1 MAENPVFQAHQQ
13 WIGLLQPEGLVVS
26 ATALTESDIPLPSDA
41 STLTAIQAKLEGTLF
56 EGEDKD
62 GEKIE
67 TLPPFEILAD
77 RFLEWPAESLAWA
90 YGARKVPDSLAVHIP
105 AFQVTL
111 SPTHVLYGE
120 DDKPLILIKQEPGS
134 PDLTARSSRDSSDW
148 DASLVQR
155 MDRLLRDTGVQIGIV
170 ATDAEIHLIYAP
182 KAENSG
188 HIGFPLAAMR
198 GVEGRKVVAALD
210 MLLSYTRVLASYT
223 PVNVRLPALLEKS
236 REAQNKVSEELAE
249 QVLGA
254 LYELIKG
261 IQTADQDARGKVL
274 GKYLREHPELVY
286 HGLLTVLMR
295 LIFLL
300 FAEDKG
306 VMPAGALWSRN
317 YSVHGLF
324 ERLRDDAQKHGA
336 NMDKRYGAWGQ
347 LLTTFN
353 LVFNGCDHPQL
364 KMPARLGYLFDPKR
378 YPFLSRDEAGNQ
390 PLVSDAIIHSVLR
403 SLLVLGGER
412 ISYRALSV
420 ENIGVVYETMMG
432 FSVYQAKGACV
443 VLKGAQ
449 APAACE
455 LDELMALEGAKRITF
470 IEELTGWKPNA
481 KAGAAIKAAKDQG
494 EMLDALMD
502 RIRRDITP
510 RPLTQGGLT
519 LQPGEERRKSGSHYT
534 PQQLTRPLVA
544 KAFEPHFKRM
554 GDKPDP
560 DALLSMTICDPAMGS
575 GAFLVEATRQ
585 LSDKLLEAWAAY
597 PDKDPCKKLGAD
609 DRVFVAMRM
618 VAQRCIYGV
627 DRNPAAVDL
636 AKMSMWLL
644 TISKDHPF
652 TFMDHSL
659 KHGDALVGMSKEQI
673 RKFHWDL
680 SKGGSILPELRTL
693 DREVEEAVQA
703 RLMLRNLDA
712 DRTLELEVTLAEAD
726 RKMMKAKQAGDLLVY
741 IWFSQEKDKARNEA
755 RDRYTD
761 RFAEALLPGSAERR
775 AIDVLR
781 YASRPLAPFHWELEF
796 PEVFADDAKGF
807 AVFVGNPPFAGKNT
821 AIAGNLEHYLDYLAE
836 IVTPGSSGASDLVAH
851 FFTRPY
857 TLLKLSGLTGPG
869 TMCLISTKTIRQGN
883 TRESSLAL
891 IRKAGGEIYH
901 AQRRVAWPGK
911 AAVVIATVGIS
922 KGASG
927 LTPVLDGKQVSRISS
942 FLIDAAVDDTPQAL
956 TPNIGRS
963 FQGSIILGA
972 GFTFDDEK
980 PEATA
985 IARMHEILG
994 RSPDLQSYVKIYVGG
1009 EQVNNQATF
1018 QAERH
1023 VIDFGE
1029 MTEGQAS
1036 ELVDLWQIL
1045 DEKVKPERQKRLT
1058 GKKLEEFLI
1067 KEPRSAG
1074 QWWKHL
1080 RPRNELYSQING
1092 HPRVLVANC
1101 AAAKYLTFSFLPA
1114 GCVYAHSLY
1123 VFADP
1128 TYAHFVVVQSR
1139 VHEVW
1144 ARMFGTSMKDDL
1156 RYTGTT
1162 CYENYPFPI
1171 PIPAL
1176 EAAGQVYSDERSRAM
1191 VALQLGLTK
1200 LSNRLNSPDDLSPEV
1215 RRLRELHASM
1225 DKAVLDAYGWSDI
1238 KPVYEFSG
1246 DYENEDGS
1254 LGSVRL
1260 NFTEE
1265 VRDEILRRLLA
1276 LHAERLKAEQ
1286 VAVPDAGTTA
1296 LKAKKPK
1303 KSKDSSSP
1311 ELF

>member
-1 MAENPVFQAHQQ
+1 
-13 WIGLLQPEGLVVS
+13 VVS

-41 STLTAIQAKLEGTLF
+41 GTLTALQAKLEDTFF

-62 GEKIE
+62 GEKME
-67 TLPPFEILAD
+67 TLPPFEAVAE
-77 RFLEWPAESLAWA
+77 RFLEWPAESFAWA
-90 YGARKVPDSLAVHIP
+90 HGKRKVPDSLTVHIP
-105 AFQVTL
+105 AFQVSL

-120 DDKPLILIKQEPGS
+120 DDKPLILVNYLPGS
-134 PDLTARSSRDSSDW
+134 DNLTARSSRDSSDW

-494 EMLDALMD
+494 EMLDALTD

-544 KAFEPHFKRM
+544 KAFEPHFNRM
-554 GDKPDP
+554 GDKPDS
-560 DALLSMTICDPAMGS
+560 DAVLSMTLCDPAMGS

-673 RKFHWDL
+673 KKFHWDL
-680 SKGGSILPELRTL
+680 SKGGSILPEMRVL
-693 DREVEEAVQA
+693 DNEVDEAVQA
-703 RLMLRNLDA
+703 RLELRNLDA

-741 IWFSQEKDKARNEA
+741 IWFSQDKEKARNEA

-761 RFAEALLPGSAERR
+761 RFAEALQPGSPERK
-775 AIDVLR
+775 AIDALR
-781 YASRPLAPFHWELEF
+781 FASKPLAPFHWELEF
-796 PEVFADDAKGF
+796 PEVFSEAKSGF

-821 AIAGNLEHYLDYLAE
+821 ATAGNAEHYLDYLAE
-836 IVTPGSSGASDLVAH
+836 VVTPESSGMSDLVAH
-851 FFTRPY
+851 FFTRPFA
-857 TLLKLSGLTGPG
+857 LLKSTGLTGPG

-901 AQRRVAWPGK
+901 AQRRAAWPGK

-922 KGASG
+922 KGKSG
-927 LTPVLDGKQVSRISS
+927 LAPVLDGKQANRISS
-942 FLIDAAVDDTPQAL
+942 FLIDADVDGTPQAL
-956 TPNIGRS
+956 LPNVGRS
-963 FQGSIILGA
+963 FQGSIVLGM
-972 GFTFDDEK
+972 GFTFDDEN
-980 PEATA
+980 PAATP
-985 IARMHEILG
+985 IARMHDIL
-994 RSPDLQSYVKIYVGG
+994 RDSPESKPFVKVYVGG
-1009 EQVNNQATF
+1009 EQVNNQSVF
-1018 QAERH
+1018 EAERY

-1029 MTEGQAS
+1029 MSSDEAKKRNK
-1036 ELVDLWQIL
+1036 LWEIV
-1045 DEKVKPERQKRLT
+1045 EAKVKPERS
-1058 GKKLEEFLI
+1058 KLDPI
-1067 KEPRSAG
+1067 KYRRRALE
-1074 QWWKHL
+1074 WWKHSSTN
-1080 RPRNELYSQING
+1080 PQMYEAIEG
-1092 HPRVLVANC
+1092 HVRVLVANC
-1101 AAAKYLTFSFLPA
+1101 GAAKYLTFSFLPA

-1128 TYAHFVVVQSR
+1128 TYAHFAVVQSR

-1144 ARMFGTSMKDDL
+1144 ARMFGTSLEDRL
-1156 RYTGTT
+1156 RYTGTS
-1162 CYENYPFPI
+1162 CYENFPS
-1171 PIPAL
+1171 PPLSPGL
-1176 EAAGQVYSDERSRAM
+1176 EEAGRRFDEERSSKMAS
-1191 VALQLGLTK
+1191 LGLGLTP
-1200 LSNRLNSPDDLSPEV
+1200 LGNRLNNPDDRSPEII
-1215 RRLRELHASM
+1215 RLRELHADM

-1238 KPVYEFSG
+1238 VPAYEFSG

-1254 LGSVRL
+1254 AGSVRL

-1286 VAVPDAGTTA
+1286 STPLAAGKADT
-1296 LKAKKPK
+1296 KAKKPK
-1303 KSKDSSSP
+1303 KSKDSSGP
-1311 ELF
+1311 DLFNL

>member
-1 MAENPVFQAHQQ
+1 M
-13 WIGLLQPEGLVVS
+13 
-26 ATALTESDIPLPSDA
+26 
-41 STLTAIQAKLEGTLF
+41 LF
-56 EGEDKD
+56 
-62 GEKIE
+62 
-67 TLPPFEILAD
+67 
-77 RFLEWPAESLAWA
+77 
-90 YGARKVPDSLAVHIP
+90 
-105 AFQVTL
+105 
-111 SPTHVLYGE
+111 GE
-120 DDKPLILIKQEPGS
+120 DDKPLILIKHEPGC

-148 DASLVQR
+148 DASHVQR

-170 ATDAEIHLIYAP
+170 ATDLEIHLIYAP

-188 HIGFPLAAMR
+188 HIGFPVSAMR

-210 MLLSYTRVLASYT
+210 MLLSYTRVLAPYT

-306 VMPAGALWSRN
+306 VMPAGTLWSRN

-353 LVFNGCDHPQL
+353 LVYNGCDHPQM
-364 KMPARLGYLFDPKR
+364 KMPARLGYLFDPSR
-378 YPFLSRDEAGNQ
+378 YPFLSRDEAGQQ

-432 FSVYQAKGACV
+432 FSVYQAKGSCV

-481 KAGAAIKAAKDQG
+481 KVGAAIKAAKDQG
-494 EMLDALMD
+494 EMLDALAD

-510 RPLTQGGLT
+510 RPLTKGGLT

-560 DALLSMTICDPAMGS
+560 DAVLSMTVCDPAMGS

-597 PDKDPCKKLGAD
+597 PDKDPCQKLGAD
-609 DRVFVAMRM
+609 DRVFVAMRT

-673 RKFHWDL
+673 KKFHWDL
-680 SKGGSILPELRTL
+680 SKGGSILPEMRVL
-693 DREVEEAVQA
+693 DKEVEEAVQA
-703 RLMLRNLDA
+703 RLELRNLDA
-712 DRTLELEVTLAEAD
+712 DRTLELEVKLAEAD
-726 RKMMKAKQAGDLLVY
+726 RKMMKAKQAGDLLIH
-741 IWFSQEKDKARNEA
+741 IWFSQDRPKARNET

-761 RFAEALLPGSAERR
+761 KLTESLQPGSAERKEINEVR
-775 AIDVLR
+775 F
-781 YASRPLAPFHWELEF
+781 ASKPIAPFHWDLEY
-796 PEVFADDAKGF
+796 PEVFGCGGF
-807 AVFVGNPPFAGKNT
+807 TAFVGNPPFAGKNNVSK
-821 AIAGNLEHYLDYLAE
+821 GNVRNYLEYLTSL
-836 IVTPGSSGASDLVAH
+836 VTPEASGRADLVGH
-851 FFTRPY
+851 FFCKAYGLIKPTG
-857 TLLKLSGLTGPG
+857 TLS
-869 TMCLISTKTIRQGN
+869 LIATKTVRQGD
-883 TRESSLAL
+883 TRESSLSL
-891 IRKAGGEIYH
+891 IVKKGGVIYD
-901 AQRRVAWPGK
+901 AKRRVAWPGK
-911 AAVVIATVGIS
+911 AAVVISVIS
-922 KGASG
+922 ITKDSAYENRQ
-927 LTPVLDGKQVSRISS
+927 LDGQPVRNICS
-942 FLIDAAVDDTPQAL
+942 FLIDADVEDTPPPLAANSQK
-956 TPNIGRS
+956 S
-963 FQGSIILGA
+963 FQGTITLGM
-972 GFTFDDEK
+972 GFTFQDGNPSVTPISERK
-980 PEATA
+980 
-985 IARMHEILG
+985 EILL
-994 RSPDLQSYVKIYVGG
+994 REPASKDLIKIYVGG
-1009 EQVNNQATF
+1009 DQVNNQPEFAP
-1018 QAERH
+1018 ERYT
-1023 VIDFGE
+1023 IDFGE
-1029 MTEGQAS
+1029 MSESEAS
-1036 ELVDLWQIL
+1036 SHRSLWNIVKSKVYPERAIL
-1045 DEKVKPERQKRLT
+1045 DAVAY
-1058 GKKLEEFLI
+1058 
-1067 KEPRSAG
+1067 PRRVHE
-1074 QWWKHL
+1074 WWKFCH
-1080 RPRNELYSQING
+1080 PAASLYAAIENNN
-1092 HPRVLVANC
+1092 RVLVANC
-1101 AAAKYLTFSFLPA
+1101 KAAKFLTFSFVPA
-1114 GCVYAHSLY
+1114 RCVYAQTLY
-1123 VFADP
+1123 VFADESH
-1128 TYAHFVVVQSR
+1128 AHFCVMQSR

-1144 ARMFGTSMKDDL
+1144 VRIFGTSMEDRL
-1156 RYTGTT
+1156 TYTGRK
-1162 CYENYPFPI
+1162 CYENFPFPKFTDRLHN
-1171 PIPAL
+1171 AGKNFD
-1176 EAAGQVYSDERSRAM
+1176 EARSRTM
-1191 VALQLGLTK
+1191 KSMGLGLTPLGNRINSEEDNSDEMVNLRK
-1200 LSNRLNSPDDLSPEV
+1200 LQE
-1215 RRLRELHASM
+1215 AM
-1225 DKAVLDAYGWSDI
+1225 DKAVLEAYGWTDI
-1238 KPVYEFSG
+1238 PLAYEFSG
-1246 DYENEDGS
+1246 DFENEDGTP
-1254 LGSVRL
+1254 GDVRL

-1286 VAVPDAGTTA
+1286 DAVPVAA
-1296 LKAKKPK
+1296 SVAPKAKKPK
-1303 KSKDSSSP
+1303 KPKDSAGP
-1311 ELF
+1311 DLFNL

>member
-41 STLTAIQAKLEGTLF
+41 GTLTALQAKLEGTFF

-67 TLPPFEILAD
+67 TLPPFEIIAE
-77 RFLEWPAESLAWA
+77 RFLDWPAESFAWA
-90 YGARKVPDSLAVHIP
+90 HGSRKVPDSLSVHIP

-111 SPTHVLYGE
+111 SPSHVLFGE
-120 DDKPLILIKQEPGS
+120 DDKPLILIKHEPGC

-148 DASLVQR
+148 DASHVQR

-170 ATDAEIHLIYAP
+170 ATDLEIHLIYAP

-188 HIGFPLAAMR
+188 HIGFPVSAMR

-210 MLLSYTRVLASYT
+210 MLLSYTRVLAPYT

-306 VMPAGALWSRN
+306 VMPAGTLWSRN

-353 LVFNGCDHPQL
+353 LVYNGCAHPQM
-364 KMPARLGYLFDPKR
+364 KMPARLGYLFDPSR
-378 YPFLSRDEAGNQ
+378 YPFLSRDEAGQQ

-432 FSVYQAKGACV
+432 FSVYQANGSCV

-455 LDELMALEGAKRITF
+455 LDELMALEGAKRTTF
-470 IEELTGWKPNA
+470 LEELTGWKP
-481 KAGAAIKAAKDQG
+481 KASIGNAIKAAKDQG
-494 EMLDALMD
+494 EMLDALTD

-510 RPLTQGGLT
+510 RPLTKGGLT

-544 KAFEPHFKRM
+544 KAFEPHFVKM
-554 GDKPDP
+554 GAKPDP
-560 DALLSMTICDPAMGS
+560 DAVLSMTVCDPAMGS

-597 PDKDPCKKLGAD
+597 PEKDPCQKLGAD
-609 DRVFVAMRM
+609 DRVFVAMRT

-673 RKFHWDL
+673 KKFHWDL
-680 SKGGSILPELRTL
+680 SKGGSILPEMRVL
-693 DREVEEAVQA
+693 DKEVEEAVQA
-703 RLMLRNLDA
+703 RLELRNLDA
-712 DRTLELEVTLAEAD
+712 DRTLELEVKLAEAD

-741 IWFSQEKDKARNEA
+741 TWFTQESDKARNEA

-761 RFAEALLPGSAERR
+761 RFAEALQPGSKERK
-775 AIDVLR
+775 AIDALR
-781 YASRPLAPFHWELEF
+781 FASKPLAPFHWQIEF
-796 PEVFADDAKGF
+796 PEVFVVGGF
-807 AVFVGNPPFAGKNT
+807 AVFIGNPPFAFKNT
-821 AIAGNLEHYLDYLAE
+821 VAAGNIDRYTEYLTAE
-836 IVTPGSSGASDLVAH
+836 TTPGSSGMSDLVAH
-851 FFTRPY
+851 FFTR
-857 TLLKLSGLTGPG
+857 TFNCLRNAGLTGPG
-869 TMCLISTKTIRQGN
+869 TLNMISTKTIRQGH
-883 TRESSLAL
+883 TRESSLML
-891 IRKAGGEIYH
+891 IRKAGGHIYS
-901 AQRRVAWPGK
+901 ASRRVAWPGK
-911 AAVVIATVGIS
+911 AAVVIATVAIA
-922 KGASG
+922 KEFCDAS
-927 LTPVLDGKQVSRISS
+927 PDLDGKPASQISS
-942 FLIDAAVDDTPQAL
+942 FLVDANAEETPGAL
-956 TPNIGRS
+956 EANLGKS
-963 FQGSIILGA
+963 FQGTIILGT
-972 GFTFDDEK
+972 GFVFSDNK
-980 PEATA
+980 PGATH
-985 IARMHEILG
+985 ISEMHKILDA
-994 RSPDLQSYVKIYVGG
+994 SPQSRPFVKVYAGG
-1009 EQVNNQATF
+1009 EQINNQPVFTP
-1018 QAERH
+1018 ERY

-1029 MTEGQAS
+1029 MEADEAAVHQ
-1036 ELVDLWQIL
+1036 ELWEIL
-1045 DEKVKPERQKRLT
+1045 KTKVKPERDLVKREKNREYWWQYAETRPGL
-1058 GKKLEEFLI
+1058 KKAIEGL
-1067 KEPRSAG
+1067 
-1074 QWWKHL
+1074 
-1080 RPRNELYSQING
+1080 
-1092 HPRVLVANC
+1092 PRVLVANSK
-1101 AAAKYLTFSFLPA
+1101 AAKFLTFSFLPP
-1114 GCVYAHSLY
+1114 GLVYDQSLY
-1123 VFADP
+1123 VFSFSDFEAF
-1128 TYAHFVVVQSR
+1128 AVLQSR
-1139 VHEVW
+1139 VHEIWV
-1144 ARMFGTSMKDDL
+1144 RMFGNSLEDRLT
-1156 RYTGTT
+1156 YTGTS
-1162 CYENYPFPI
+1162 CFANFPFP
-1171 PIPAL
+1171 AFDSSL
-1176 EAAGQVYSDERSRAM
+1176 ERAGRGFYEKRSEVM
-1191 VALQLGLTK
+1191 LELGLGLTP
-1200 LSNRLNSPDDLSPEV
+1200 LGNRLNNPDDRLPEIV
-1215 RRLRELHASM
+1215 QLRFLHSEI
-1225 DKAVLDAYGWSDI
+1225 DRAVLAAYGWSDI
-1238 KPVYEFSG
+1238 NPLYEYSG
-1246 DYENEDGS
+1246 DFEDEDGS
-1254 LGSVRL
+1254 VGSLRL

-1265 VRDEILRRLLA
+1265 IRDEILRRLLA

-1286 VAVPDAGTTA
+1286 TTVPIASAVAP
-1296 LKAKKPK
+1296 KAKKPK
-1303 KSKDSSSP
+1303 KSKDSSGP

>member
-41 STLTAIQAKLEGTLF
+41 STLTALQAKLEGLLF
-56 EGEDKD
+56 EAKDKYGE
-62 GEKIE
+62 EVPA
-67 TLPPFEILAD
+67 LPAFEILAT
-77 RFLEWPAESLAWA
+77 RFLEWPAESFAWDH
-90 YGARKVPDSLAVHIP
+90 GTRKVPSDLSIHIP

-120 DDKPLILIKQEPGS
+120 DDKPLILIKQEPGA
-134 PDLTARSSRDSSDW
+134 PNLTARSSRDSSDW

-261 IQTADQDARGKVL
+261 IQTADHEVQGKVI
-274 GKYLREHPELVY
+274 GKYLRKHPEQVY

-306 VMPAGALWSRN
+306 VMPAGVLWSRN

-336 NMDKRYGAWGQ
+336 NMDKRYGAWCQ

-353 LVFNGCDHPQL
+353 LVFNGCAHPQL
-364 KMPARLGYLFDPKR
+364 KMPARLGYLFNPSR
-378 YPFLSRDEAGNQ
+378 YPFLYKDETGE
-390 PLVSDAIIHSVLR
+390 PPRMSDKIIHRVLE

-432 FSVYQAKGACV
+432 FSVYQAKGSCV

-455 LDELMALEGAKRITF
+455 LDELMGLEGAKRITY

-481 KAGAAIKAAKDQG
+481 KAGSAIKAAKDQG
-494 EMLDALMD
+494 EMLAALHD

-534 PQQLTRPLVA
+534 PQQLSRPLVA

-560 DALLSMTICDPAMGS
+560 DAVLSMTVCDPAMGS

-597 PDKDPCKKLGAD
+597 PEKDPCKKLGAD

-627 DRNPAAVDL
+627 DRNLAAVDL

-673 RKFHWDL
+673 RKFHWNL
-680 SKGGSILPELRTL
+680 SKGGSVIKTLATL
-693 DREVEEAVQA
+693 DREVGEAVAA
-703 RLMLRNLDA
+703 RLGLQNLDA
-712 DRTLELEVTLAEAD
+712 DRTLDLEVKLAEAD
-726 RKMMKAKQAGDLLVY
+726 NKMLKAKQAGDLLVY
-741 IWFSQEKDKARNEA
+741 AWFANGSEKARNEA
-755 RDRYTD
+755 RDSY
-761 RFAEALLPGSAERR
+761 AVKLEEVLQPGSPERK
-775 AIDVLR
+775 AIESLR
-781 YASRPLAPFHWELEF
+781 SAPKPLVPFHWELEF
-796 PEVFADDAKGF
+796 PEVFAPGGF

-821 AIAGNLEHYLDYLAE
+821 ATAGNAEHYLDYLAE
-836 IVTPGSSGASDLVAH
+836 VVTPGSSGTSDLVAH
-851 FFTRPY
+851 FFTRPF
-857 TLLKLSGLTGPG
+857 TLLKSAGLTGPG

-911 AAVVIATVGIS
+911 AAVVIATIGIS
-922 KGASG
+922 KGKSG
-927 LTPVLDGKQVSRISS
+927 LPPVLDGKQVRRISS
-942 FLIDAAVDDTPQAL
+942 FLIDADVDDTPQAL
-956 TPNIGRS
+956 APNVGRS
-963 FQGSIILGA
+963 FQGSIVLGM
-972 GFTFDDEK
+972 GFTFDDEN
-980 PEATA
+980 PAATP
-985 IARMHEILG
+985 ISKMKEIL
-994 RSPDLQSYVKIYVGG
+994 RYSPESNSLIKVYVGG
-1009 EQVNNQATF
+1009 EQVNNQAEFAPT
-1018 QAERH
+1018 RYI
-1023 VIDFGE
+1023 IDFGE
-1029 MTEGQAS
+1029 MSQAGAS
-1036 ELVDLWQIL
+1036 EFVELWDIVSA
-1045 DEKVKPERQKRLT
+1045 KVKPERLNADRYPSIEAK
-1058 GKKLEEFLI
+1058 GKKY
-1067 KEPRSAG
+1067 PRMVHE
-1074 QWWKHL
+1074 WWKYWNA
-1080 RPRNELYSQING
+1080 RTDLYQAI
-1092 HPRVLVANC
+1092 HHAPRVLVANR
-1101 AAAKYLTFSFLPA
+1101 AAAKYLTFSFVPG
-1114 GCVYAHSLY
+1114 GCVYADLLY

-1128 TYAHFVVVQSR
+1128 TYAHFATVQSR

-1144 ARMFGTSMKDDL
+1144 ARMFGSSMKDDL

-1162 CYENYPFPI
+1162 CYENYPFPVFSDK
-1171 PIPAL
+1171 L
-1176 EAAGQVYSDERSRAM
+1176 ETAGESYNNERAAVL
-1191 VALQLGLTK
+1191 VKLQLGLTK
-1200 LSNRLNSPDDLSPEV
+1200 LSNRLNYQDDHSPEII
-1215 RRLRELHASM
+1215 RLRELHAAM

-1238 KPVYEFSG
+1238 VPAYEFSG

-1254 LGSVRL
+1254 AGSVRL

-1276 LHAERLKAEQ
+1276 LHAERLMAEQ
-1286 VAVPDAGTTA
+1286 SEPPAPGKSDA
-1296 LKAKKPK
+1296 KAKKPK
-1303 KSKDSSSP
+1303 KSKDPSGP
-1311 ELF
+1311 DLFNL

>member
-41 STLTAIQAKLEGTLF
+41 SALTAIQAKLEGTLF

-90 YGARKVPDSLAVHIP
+90 YGTRKVPDSLAVHIP

-111 SPTHVLYGE
+111 APTHVLYGE
-120 DDKPLILIKQEPGS
+120 DDKPLILVKQEPGS
-134 PDLTARSSRDSSDW
+134 PDLTARSTRDSSDW

-378 YPFLSRDEAGNQ
+378 YPFLSRDEAGSQ

-455 LDELMALEGAKRITF
+455 LDELMALEGAKRIAF

-494 EMLDALMD
+494 EVLDALTD

-544 KAFEPHFKRM
+544 KAFEPHFNRM

-560 DALLSMTICDPAMGS
+560 DAVLSMTVCDPAMGS

-761 RFAEALLPGSAERR
+761 RFAEALQPGSPERK
-775 AIDVLR
+775 AIDALR
-781 YASRPLAPFHWELEF
+781 FASKPLAPFHWELEF
-796 PEVFADDAKGF
+796 PEVFADKVNGF

-821 AIAGNLEHYLDYLAE
+821 VPRGNVNYYQDYLTSIQSPDA
-836 IVTPGSSGASDLVAH
+836 SGFADLVA
-851 FFTRPY
+851 FFFNRAFEMLRTD
-857 TLLKLSGLTGPG
+857 GLTGAG
-869 TMCLISTKTIRQGN
+869 SLNLIATKTIRQGHS
-883 TRESSLAL
+883 RESSLSI
-891 IRKAGGEIYH
+891 IRKKGGLIYD
-901 AQRRVAWPGK
+901 ARRRMAWPGK
-911 AAVVIATVGIS
+911 AAVVISTVAIS
-922 KGASG
+922 KGMKEVA
-927 LTPVLDGKQVSRISS
+927 PQIDGRKASRISS
-942 FLIDAAVDDTPQAL
+942 FLIDADTDDTPSSLRANL
-956 TPNIGRS
+956 RRS
-963 FQGSIILGA
+963 FQGSVVLGM
-972 GFTFDDEK
+972 GFTFDDEN
-980 PEATA
+980 PSATP
-985 IARMHEILG
+985 IGRMKEIL
-994 RSPDLQSYVKIYVGG
+994 STTPSSNELIKPYVGG
-1009 EQVNNQATF
+1009 EQVNNQASF
-1018 QAERH
+1018 SPLRY

-1029 MTEGQAS
+1029 MSEVESAKYTE
-1036 ELVDLWQIL
+1036 LWSIVN
-1045 DEKVKPERQKRLT
+1045 EKVRPERA
-1058 GKKLEEFLI
+1058 KLDGN
-1067 KEPRSAG
+1067 KYPRRVYE
-1074 QWWKHL
+1074 WWKFCHGA
-1080 RPRNELYSQING
+1080 PALYEAIRG
-1092 HPRVLVANC
+1092 HERVLVANC
-1101 AAAKYLTFSFLPA
+1101 AAAKFLTFSFIPV
-1114 GCVYAHSLY
+1114 GCVYSHKLY
-1123 VFADP
+1123 VFADQ
-1128 TYAHFVVVQSR
+1128 TFAHFASVQSR

-1144 ARMFGTSMKDDL
+1144 ARMFGTSLEDRL
-1156 RYTGTT
+1156 CYTGTT
-1162 CYENYPFPI
+1162 CYENFPFCQYTPSLEDAGRQFDQARSEVMQ
-1171 PIPAL
+1171 AL
-1176 EAAGQVYSDERSRAM
+1176 G
-1191 VALQLGLTK
+1191 LGLTP
-1200 LSNRLNSPDDLSPEV
+1200 LGNRLNSPDDQSPEII
-1215 RRLRELHASM
+1215 RLRELHAAM
-1225 DKAVLDAYGWSDI
+1225 DKAVLDAYGWPDI
-1238 KPVYEFSG
+1238 VPAYEFSG

-1254 LGSVRL
+1254 AGSVRL

-1286 VAVPDAGTTA
+1286 SAAPAAGKANT
-1296 LKAKKPK
+1296 KAKKPK
-1303 KSKDSSSP
+1303 KSKDSSGL

>member
-90 YGARKVPDSLAVHIP
+90 YGTRKVPDSLAVHIP

-120 DDKPLILIKQEPGS
+120 DDKPLILVKQEPGA

-353 LVFNGCDHPQL
+353 LVYNGCDHPQL

-470 IEELTGWKPNA
+470 IEELTGWKANA

-494 EMLDALMD
+494 EMLDALTD

-544 KAFEPHFKRM
+544 KAFEPHFNRM
-554 GDKPDP
+554 GHRPDP
-560 DALLSMTICDPAMGS
+560 DAVLSMTVCDPAMGS

-703 RLMLRNLDA
+703 RLMLHNLDA

-726 RKMMKAKQAGDLLVY
+726 RKMLKAKQAGDLLVY

-761 RFAEALLPGSAERR
+761 RFAEILQPGSPERK

-781 YASRPLAPFHWELEF
+781 LGSKPLAPFHWELEF
-796 PEVFADDAKGF
+796 PEVFADKVNGF
-807 AVFVGNPPFAGKNT
+807 AVIVGNPPFAGKNT
-821 AIAGNLEHYLDYLAE
+821 VSNGNIRRYGDYLVE
-836 IVTPGSSGASDLVAH
+836 VTSESASGLADLVAH
-851 FFTRPY
+851 FFNRSFAM
-857 TLLKLSGLTGPG
+857 LKADGITGPG
-869 TMCLISTKTIRQGN
+869 AMNLVATKTIRQGH
-883 TRESSLAL
+883 TRESSLAS
-891 IRKAGGEIYH
+891 IRKNGGYIYS
-901 AQRRVAWPGK
+901 ARRRAAWPGK
-911 AAVVIATVGIS
+911 AAVVIATVAIA
-922 KGASG
+922 KKR
-927 LTPVLDGKQVSRISS
+927 LECVPELDGRSVSSISS
-942 FLIDAAVDDTPQAL
+942 FLVDANADDTPQPLLA
-956 TPNIGRS
+956 NAGKSFIGS
-963 FQGSIILGA
+963 QVFGM
-972 GFTFDDEK
+972 GFIFDDSD
-980 PEATA
+980 PQATPL
-985 IARMHEILG
+985 ARMHEIIKE
-994 RSPDLQSYVKIYVGG
+994 SPESEHIVKPYIGG
-1009 EQVNNQATF
+1009 EQVNNQSVYSP
-1018 QAERH
+1018 ERY

-1029 MTEGQAS
+1029 MSIEEAS
-1036 ELVDLWQIL
+1036 WHVKLLQIVR
-1045 DEKVKPERQKRLT
+1045 EKVKPERDLSARQRNREAWWQFAETRPGLKRA
-1058 GKKLEEFLI
+1058 I
-1067 KEPRSAG
+1067 KDC
-1074 QWWKHL
+1074 
-1080 RPRNELYSQING
+1080 
-1092 HPRVLVANC
+1092 PRVLVANC
-1101 AAAKYLTFSFLPA
+1101 AAAKFLTFSFVPN
-1114 GCVYAHSLY
+1114 GCVYSNKLY

-1128 TYAHFVVVQSR
+1128 TFAHFASIQSR

-1144 ARMFGTSMKDDL
+1144 ARMFGTSLEDRL
-1156 RYTGTT
+1156 CYTGTT
-1162 CYENYPFPI
+1162 CYENFPFCI
-1171 PIPAL
+1171 FTEAL
-1176 EAAGQVYSDERSRAM
+1176 EDAGRQYDQVRSEVM
-1191 VALQLGLTK
+1191 LALGLGLTP
-1200 LSNRLNSPDDLSPEV
+1200 LGNRLNNPDDHSPEV
-1215 RRLRELHASM
+1215 IRLRELHAAM
-1225 DKAVLDAYGWSDI
+1225 DRAVLDAYGWSDI
-1238 KPVYEFSG
+1238 VPAYEFSG
-1246 DYENEDGS
+1246 DYENDDGS
-1254 LGSVRL
+1254 AGSVRL

-1276 LHAERLKAEQ
+1276 LHAERLKEEQ
-1286 VAVPDAGTTA
+1286 STPIAAGKADT
-1296 LKAKKPK
+1296 KAKKPK
-1303 KSKDSSSP
+1303 KSKDSSGP
-1311 ELF
+1311 DLFNL

>member
-41 STLTAIQAKLEGTLF
+41 GTLTALQAKLEGTFF

-67 TLPPFEILAD
+67 TLPPFEIIAE
-77 RFLEWPAESLAWA
+77 RFLDWPAESFAWA
-90 YGARKVPDSLAVHIP
+90 HGSRKVPDSLSVHIP

-111 SPTHVLYGE
+111 TPSHVLFGE
-120 DDKPLILIKQEPGS
+120 DDKPLILIKHEPGC

-148 DASLVQR
+148 DASHVQR

-170 ATDAEIHLIYAP
+170 ATDLEIHLIYAP

-188 HIGFPLAAMR
+188 HIGFPVSAMR

-210 MLLSYTRVLASYT
+210 MLLSYTRVLAPYT

-306 VMPAGALWSRN
+306 VMPAGTLWSRN

-353 LVFNGCDHPQL
+353 LVYNGCAHPQM
-364 KMPARLGYLFDPKR
+364 KMPARLGYLFDPSR
-378 YPFLSRDEAGNQ
+378 YPFLSRDEAGQQ

-432 FSVYQAKGACV
+432 FSVYQAKGSCV
-443 VLKGAQ
+443 VLKGAK
-449 APAACE
+449 APVACE
-455 LDELMALEGAKRITF
+455 LDELMALEGAKRSTF
-470 IEELTGWKPNA
+470 LEELTGWKPNA

-494 EMLDALMD
+494 EMLDALTD

-510 RPLTQGGLT
+510 RPLAKGGLT

-544 KAFEPHFKRM
+544 KAFEPHFVKM
-554 GDKPDP
+554 GAKPDP
-560 DALLSMTICDPAMGS
+560 DAVLSMTVCDPAMGS

-597 PDKDPCKKLGAD
+597 PEKDPCQKLGAD
-609 DRVFVAMRM
+609 DRVFVAMRT

-673 RKFHWDL
+673 KKFHWDL
-680 SKGGSILPELRTL
+680 SKGGSILPEMRVL
-693 DREVEEAVQA
+693 DKEVEEAVQA
-703 RLMLRNLDA
+703 RLELRNLDA
-712 DRTLELEVTLAEAD
+712 DRTLELEVKLAEAD

-741 IWFSQEKDKARNEA
+741 AWFSNDKDKARNEA

-761 RFAEALLPGSAERR
+761 CLIETIQPGSAERK
-775 AIDVLR
+775 AIDASR
-781 YASRPLAPFHWELEF
+781 YAPKPLAPFHWELEF
-796 PEVFADDAKGF
+796 PEVFAEGGF
-807 AVFVGNPPFAGKNT
+807 ACFIGNPPFAGKNT
-821 AIAGNLEHYLDYLAE
+821 LAGGNVNFYLDYLIE
-836 IVTPGSSGASDLVAH
+836 IVTAGAHGKSDLVAH
-851 FFTRPY
+851 FFSRIFG
-857 TLLKLSGLTGPG
+857 LIKKSGPTGTG

-883 TRESSLAL
+883 TRETSLAR
-891 IRKAGGEIYH
+891 IRRAGGHIYF
-901 AQRRVAWPGK
+901 AQRRMTWPGK
-911 AAVVIATVGIS
+911 AAVVIATVAIA
-922 KGASG
+922 KDAVD
-927 LTPVLDGKQVSRISS
+927 TPPMLDGQKVGRISS
-942 FLIDAAVDDTPQAL
+942 FLVDADVDDTPEPLPSNA
-956 TPNIGRS
+956 GRS
-963 FQGSIILGA
+963 FQGSIVLGM
-972 GFTFDDEK
+972 GFTFDDENLAATPISKLDEIKITSPQSVSLIK
-980 PEATA
+980 P
-985 IARMHEILG
+985 
-994 RSPDLQSYVKIYVGG
+994 YVGG
-1009 EQVNNQATF
+1009 EQVNNQPVF
-1018 QAERH
+1018 KPERY

-1029 MTEGQAS
+1029 MSQEQAS
-1036 ELVDLWQIL
+1036 KHRELWNIVTS
-1045 DEKVKPERQKRLT
+1045 KVMPERQRNLT
-1058 GKKLEEFLI
+1058 GDALAKLML
-1067 KEPRSAG
+1067 KEPRAAG
-1074 QWWKHL
+1074 EWWKYL
-1080 RPRNELYSQING
+1080 RPKRDLYNLLSAS
-1092 HPRVLVANC
+1092 PRVLVANR
-1101 AAAKYLTFSFLPA
+1101 AAAKFLTFSFLPP
-1114 GCVYAHSLY
+1114 GCVYADSLY
-1123 VFADP
+1123 IFTDFTFEHFA
-1128 TYAHFVVVQSR
+1128 VVQSR

-1156 RYTGTT
+1156 TYTGTT
-1162 CYENYPFPI
+1162 CYENYPFPSST
-1171 PIPAL
+1171 AGL
-1176 EAAGQVYSDERSRAM
+1176 EECGRSYNVERTAFMSSLQV
-1191 VALQLGLTK
+1191 GLTK
-1200 LSNRLNSPDDLSPEV
+1200 LSNRLNSPDDNSVEV
-1215 RRLRELHASM
+1215 LKLRELHAAM
-1225 DKAVLDAYGWSDI
+1225 DKAVLAAYGWGDMEPS
-1238 KPVYEFSG
+1238 YEFSG
-1246 DYENEDGS
+1246 DYDNDDGTA
-1254 LGSVRL
+1254 GSVRL
-1260 NFTEE
+1260 NFTED

-1276 LHAERLKAEQ
+1276 LHAERLKSQ
-1286 VAVPDAGTTA
+1286 QTAVPTSGAA
-1296 LKAKKPK
+1296 APKAKKPK
-1303 KSKDSSSP
+1303 KSKDSSGP